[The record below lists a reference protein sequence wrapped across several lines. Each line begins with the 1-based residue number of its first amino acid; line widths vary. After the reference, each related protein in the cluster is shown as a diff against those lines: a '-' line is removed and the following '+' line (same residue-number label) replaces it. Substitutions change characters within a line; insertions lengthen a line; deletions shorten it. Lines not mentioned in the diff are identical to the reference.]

1 MGRVTRIVGWRGRW
15 FMRTMR
21 ARQTRPRRQAS
32 IAARRGATADT
43 PGGEEGGECK
53 LVVFDTG
60 DVVHVISHLRCRC
73 GCRHLLRPVRVG
85 VRAPWNSME
94 LRGTPWNS
102 VLSLGLTHH
111 EGRPMSSGLVSKEFE
126 AFARDCVQLAAQAD
140 SQELRERLLSIARD
154 WMRAA
159 MEEDDATPSTNRALR
174 RRKLQPS
181 RGAA

>member
-1 MGRVTRIVGWRGRW
+1 VTSGGEGGRVIEWQALWSGHAQAPAVLNHS
-15 FMRTMR
+15 R
-21 ARQTRPRRQAS
+21 ALPQGDGGVRPAL
-32 IAARRGATADT
+32 A
-43 PGGEEGGECK
+43 GGEEGGR
-53 LVVFDTG
+53 VQAG
-60 DVVHVISHLRCRC
+60 SLRHRRR
-73 GCRHLLRPVRVG
+73 GPRYLSSSLPVRVPAPLRVG

-94 LRGTPWNS
+94 LHGTPWNS

-111 EGRPMSSGLVSKEFE
+111 EGRPMSSGSVSKEFE